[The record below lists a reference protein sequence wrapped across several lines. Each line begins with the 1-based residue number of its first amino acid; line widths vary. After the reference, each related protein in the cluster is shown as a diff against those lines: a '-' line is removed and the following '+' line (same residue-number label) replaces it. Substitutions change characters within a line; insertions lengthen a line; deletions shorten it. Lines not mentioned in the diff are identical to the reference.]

1 MLAFLLLYLMLLG
14 SLPKPLL
21 VSSISEGN
29 QKQQQSEQ
37 LEQDMEIMESGRTTC
52 TGEQKQTVFIVSELE
67 MKLKT
72 EQYRDL
78 VLVHT
83 LFFLGRVL
91 NQIKKNG
98 IRFH

>member
-1 MLAFLLLYLMLLG
+1 MLTFLLLSLMLLG

-29 QKQQQSEQ
+29 QKQKQSEQ
-37 LEQDMEIMESGRTTC
+37 LEQEMEIMESGRT

-72 EQYRDL
+72 EQNNTETWCWSIL
-78 VLVHT
+78 CLS
-83 LFFLGRVL
+83 
-91 NQIKKNG
+91 
-98 IRFH
+98 